1 MDRTASDDSLSVT
14 LYWQATGSVSRDY
27 TVFVHL
33 SSPEGELVAQHDSPP
48 LLPTSLWIPGG
59 QVIDAHALVLPADL
73 PPDEYQIRLGLY
85 HWPDVE
91 RVPVVASSDLIEA
104 NSALLLGYVS
114 LSSSQASDG

>member
-59 QVIDAHALVLPADL
+59 QVIDAHVLVLPADL